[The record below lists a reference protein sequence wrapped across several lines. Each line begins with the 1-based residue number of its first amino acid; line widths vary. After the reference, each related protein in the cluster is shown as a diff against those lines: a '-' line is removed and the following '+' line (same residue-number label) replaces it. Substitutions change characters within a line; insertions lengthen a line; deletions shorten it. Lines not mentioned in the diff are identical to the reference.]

1 MSRFEW
7 MVALRYLKAKR
18 KQTVI
23 SVITVI
29 SVLGVAAGVAA
40 LIIALAINNGFE
52 STLQS
57 SLLSVTAHVNILERN
72 PEFGIQNWQDLIPRL
87 RRIPHVVAVTPGLYG
102 QIALKGPL
110 VGSGAVLKGIP
121 LGNGAAIPD
130 LLRHLKEGS
139 LSEFNTAPREYGII
153 LGSRLAEQTGVILH
167 SPVSVISYQGQ
178 VTPLGV
184 MPSLFRFRVVG
195 IFESGLYDLDS
206 AWAFTSLRAAQR
218 VLDLTDVVNTIEL
231 RLDDIFKARDVAEQA
246 EVIAGPKLIA
256 TTWMEQNRPLLN
268 ALRLEKLVS
277 VITVGLIEL
286 VAALNILVVL
296 VMLVMEKHR
305 DIAILI
311 SMGARRRQ
319 VQRIFVIQGLM
330 IGAVGCAMGLIAGYS
345 TAALFNHYRWL
356 KLEEQIYALSYV
368 PFQSSWLDGIW
379 VAALALLTSFS
390 ATLHPSR
397 NASRVA
403 PAEALRYE

>member
-7 MVALRYLKAKR
+7 LVALRYLRAKR

-29 SVLGVAAGVAA
+29 SILGVAAGVTA
-40 LIIALAINNGFE
+40 LIIALAINNGFQ

-57 SLLSVTAHVNILERN
+57 SLLSATAHVSILERN
-72 PEFGIQNWQDLIPRL
+72 PEFGIQNWEELIPRL
-87 RRIPHVVAVTPGLYG
+87 RRIPHVISVTPGLYG
-102 QIALKGPL
+102 QVALKGPL

-121 LGNGAAIPD
+121 LASGAPVPE
-130 LLRHLKEGS
+130 LLRHLKAGS
-139 LSEFNTAPREYGII
+139 LAGLNTDTSPYPII
-153 LGSRLAEQTGVILH
+153 LGSRLAGQTGVVLH

-178 VTPLGV
+178 LTPLGV

-206 AWAFTSLRAAQR
+206 AWAFTSLTAAQR
-218 VLDLTDVVNTIEL
+218 VLDLNDVVNTIEL
-231 RLDDIFKARDVAEQA
+231 RLNDIFQAPKVAREAEKITG
-246 EVIAGPKLIA
+246 VKLIA
-256 TTWMEQNRPLLN
+256 TTWMDQNHSLLN
-268 ALRLEKLVS
+268 ALRLEKVVS

-311 SMGARRRQ
+311 SMGARRQQ
-319 VQRIFVIQGLM
+319 VQRIFVLQGLI
-330 IGAVGCAMGLIAGYS
+330 IGGIGCAIGLIAGYS
-345 TAALFNHYRWL
+345 VAAIFNHYHWL
-356 KLEEQIYALSYV
+356 KLDEQVYALSYV
-368 PFQSSWLDGIW
+368 PFQNHWTDGIW
-379 VAALALLTSFS
+379 VAALALATSFF

-397 NASRVA
+397 NASRIA